1 MNGIELLRVLECK
14 QVQYCTVLKR
24 IDESNQYVLVVGSI
38 QMYQILCHF
47 VLSLFL
53 LSRLVKT
60 EKKKERGQKG

>member
-1 MNGIELLRVLECK
+1 MQAGAVL
-14 QVQYCTVLKR
+14 YCTETNRREQSVCTAG
-24 IDESNQYVLVVGSI
+24 SSI